1 MVLEYALGVWP
12 RRGQGCVIEVGGE
25 TRIRIYETGDA
36 DTVTVRGAARSDK
49 AEVLSRRTIDR
60 LSAVTAR
67 IEQQ

>member
-1 MVLEYALGVWP
+1 MVLEYRPGQWP

-36 DTVTVRGAARSDK
+36 DTVTVRGAARSDRT
-49 AEVLSRRTIDR
+49 EVLSRRTIDR

>member
-36 DTVTVRGAARSDK
+36 DTVTVRGAARSDRT
-49 AEVLSRRTIDR
+49 EVLSRRTIDR
-60 LSAVTAR
+60 LTPVTAR